1 VRRLPYQLKEI
12 LVPVDGS
19 EASLD
24 AVALACALAKRN
36 RGKVYAVYVI
46 EVARSLP
53 LDAPMGA
60 EADKG
65 ERILEEAER
74 VAKEND
80 YELEGEL
87 LQARDAGHAIVD
99 EAIERGVEAIIMGVE
114 PQVIEGG
121 YEWPTEGKPRPVSAE
136 LPLGRV
142 ARYVVQ
148 HAPCE
153 VWIIRRPLPVS

>member
-1 VRRLPYQLKEI
+1 VRRPPHQVKEI

-24 AVALACALAKRN
+24 AVALACTLAKRN

-60 EADKG
+60 EADRG
-65 ERILEEAER
+65 EHILEEAER

-114 PQVIEGG
+114 PELTEGG
-121 YEWPTEGKPRPVSAE
+121 YEWPTEGKPRPVAAE
-136 LPLGRV
+136 VPLGRV

-153 VWIIRRPLPVS
+153 VWIIRRPLPPP